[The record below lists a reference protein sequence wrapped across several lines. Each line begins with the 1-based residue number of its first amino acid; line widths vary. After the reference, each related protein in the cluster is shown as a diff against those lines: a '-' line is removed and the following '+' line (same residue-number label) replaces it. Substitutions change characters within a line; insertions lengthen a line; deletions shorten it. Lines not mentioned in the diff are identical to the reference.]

1 MTVNRAT
8 DTGATNG
15 TIHPLDPIFRPRAT
29 AIIGVSSKQTSM
41 PSFLHALME
50 QGYHE
55 RHALYPVNPKMD
67 EVAGLRCYP
76 SLLAC
81 PDPVDHVISQ
91 IPARG
96 VLDLVDECVKK
107 GVRSLHLFTA
117 GFSETGSAD
126 MADMER
132 EIVRRLQAGGVRLIG
147 PNCMGLYVPSSGLS
161 FFSDF
166 PRQTGPVMVISQ
178 SGGNAAEIVYSLAAR
193 GIRFS
198 KVVSFGNGPDVDAAE
213 LLRYAAGDPETTI
226 VTMYVEGVKDGRAF
240 FDALAACAAVKPVL
254 ILKGG
259 LSEVGARAAAS
270 HTGSLAGAAEIFDA
284 VCRQTGAWRVE
295 SLDELS
301 DLVVALSTGLG
312 AVEGRRATFMT
323 GGGGMAVLSAD
334 VLARYG
340 IDLPEL
346 PDGVQAELREFIPEA
361 GTGVRNPVDA
371 AIGFQVGDQAGRAL
385 RLFAAEGVDVV
396 VCNMGLPGPG
406 FQVSVGVGSGDVR
419 EGMVH
424 DTLHQMA
431 AASRD
436 TGIPFVGI
444 RKEHDTDASAMAAF
458 LGTAKDLGVAV
469 FPSVERAARTV
480 AGLREWRRRRSDLD
494 LPAV

>member
-1 MTVNRAT
+1 MA
-8 DTGATNG
+8 
-15 TIHPLDPIFRPRAT
+15 HPLDPVFHPRAT
-29 AIIGVSSKQTSM
+29 AIVGVSSKQTSM
-41 PSFLHALME
+41 PSFLHSLME

-96 VLDLVDECVKK
+96 VLQLVDECVKK

-117 GFSETGSAD
+117 GFSETGSPE
-126 MADMER
+126 MAEMER
-132 EIVRRLQAGGVRLIG
+132 EIVRRLRAGGVRLVG
-147 PNCMGLYVPSSGLS
+147 PNCMGLYVPSSGLA
-161 FFSDF
+161 FFPDF
-166 PRQTGPVMVISQ
+166 PRQAGPVMVISQ
-178 SGGNAAEIVYSLAAR
+178 SGGNAAEIVYSLAPR
-193 GIRFS
+193 GVRFS
-198 KVVSFGNGPDVDAAE
+198 KVVSFGNGPDIDAAE
-213 LLRYAAGDPETTI
+213 LLTYAAEDPETTI
-226 VTMYVEGVKDGRAF
+226 VAMYLEGVGDGRRF
-240 FDALAACAAVKPVL
+240 FDALAACAARKPVV

-259 LSEVGARAAAS
+259 LSDVGARAAAS

-295 SLDELS
+295 SLDELA
-301 DLVVALSTGLG
+301 DVVVALVTGLG
-312 AVEGRRATFMT
+312 AVPGLRATFMT

-334 VLARYG
+334 VLARHG

-346 PDGVQAELREFIPEA
+346 PAAIQTELREFIPEA

-385 RLFAAEGVDVV
+385 RLFAAGGAVDMVL
-396 VCNMGLPGPG
+396 CNMGLPGPG
-406 FQVSVGVGSGDVR
+406 FQVSVGVGSEDAR

-431 AASRD
+431 AASRE
-436 TGIPFVGI
+436 TGVPFIGI
-444 RKEHDTDASAMAAF
+444 RKEHDADASAMAAF

-469 FPSVERAARTV
+469 FPSVERAARTL
-480 AGLREWRRRRSDLD
+480 AGLAAWRRRRADLD
-494 LPAV
+494 LPLF